1 MSQAQI
7 GLYGKTIPRDKR
19 AVTRVIITGRH
30 VEITDALRRYIET
43 RMKRLERYGVTLGDV
58 QVVVGVEKY
67 RHTAEVILT
76 LNGVAIQ
83 GRASTNEMYAS
94 IDRLLDKISCQVRKR
109 KEKLVNHKP
118 RAASLRSAQARTEGE
133 HKSTGI
139 HTVRVSPPT
148 LTVAEALGRLG
159 KDPSSLLI
167 FVNGALGRLQVMQR
181 LDHGGVELIDPQ
193 PASCRTG

>member
-1 MSQAQI
+1 MRVSQAQI

-43 RMKRLERYGVTLGDV
+43 RMKRLERYGVTLGKV

-94 IDRLLDKISCQVRKR
+94 IDRLLDKISSQVRKR
-109 KEKLVNHKP
+109 KEKRINHKS
-118 RAASLRSAQARTEGE
+118 RAVERRSMRTQNEAEG
-133 HKSTGI
+133 KPLGI
-139 HTVRVSPPT
+139 KTIRVPLHT
-148 LTVAEALGRLG
+148 LTVAEAIGRLG
-159 KDPSSLLI
+159 KQPSALVV
-167 FVNGALGRLQVMQR
+167 FVNAAFDRLQVIRR

-193 PASCRTG
+193 PV

>member
-1 MSQAQI
+1 M
-7 GLYGKTIPRDKR
+7 
-19 AVTRVIITGRH
+19 RVMMTGRH
-30 VEITDALRRYIET
+30 VKITAALRRYIET
-43 RMKRLERYGVTLGDV
+43 RMKRLERYGVKLGDV
-58 QVVVGVEKY
+58 QVGVEKY
-67 RHTAEVILT
+67 RHTAEVSPT
-76 LNGVAIQ
+76 LNGATIQ
-83 GRASTNEMYAS
+83 GRSSTNEMYAS
-94 IDRLLDKISCQVRKR
+94 IDRLLGKIGHQVRKR

-139 HTVRVSPPT
+139 HTVRVSLPT

-193 PASCRTG
+193 PASCRNG